1 MMKTGMF
8 LPCAEA
14 KIYPYENVFADIGDD
29 QNILQNLST
38 FSSHMK
44 NVIDIL
50 RFSNENT
57 FVLIDELCAGTDPQ
71 EGAILAEVILKELAK
86 KGVTSVITTHYGE
99 LKTLE
104 FTDTYFKNAS
114 VEFNTETLSPTYKL
128 VIGIPGLSNA
138 ISISANLGLPEDL
151 VWQAKELLIT
161 QRDNSSI
168 AVERLHDTQ
177 QMLDSNLKEAEERNA
192 QAEELRHNMKKN

>member
-1 MMKTGMF
+1 M
-8 LPCAEA
+8 
-14 KIYPYENVFADIGDD
+14 
-29 QNILQNLST
+29 
-38 FSSHMK
+38 
-44 NVIDIL
+44 
-50 RFSNENT
+50 
-57 FVLIDELCAGTDPQ
+57 
-71 EGAILAEVILKELAK
+71 
-86 KGVTSVITTHYGE
+86 
-99 LKTLE
+99 
-104 FTDTYFKNAS
+104 
-114 VEFNTETLSPTYKL
+114 
-128 VIGIPGLSNA
+128 SNA